1 MAISSA
7 LEQNISLDRLDLSY
21 CEIDDRGIQKLS
33 TSLKS
38 NRTLRFLNIEG
49 NYPSSSGMYSLLK
62 CIYDTSS
69 IQSLWESN
77 HTIRAFYGQRA
88 IYSPRW
94 VCVIEFVDGN
104 MHFHSFIDLLTHS
117 LASASPRLPPI
128 DLLCGNWS
136 MFWPRAIVVTRRR
149 AGHLYPLLHQ
159 TTTTTPHYNHWI
171 ELLHAKYYGIARR
184 MTKCK
189 IGIVWRA

>member
-7 LEQNISLDRLDLSY
+7 LGQNISLDRLDLSY

-38 NRTLRFLNIEG
+38 NSTLRFLNIEG
-49 NYPSSSGMYSLLK
+49 NYLSSSGMYSLLK

-88 IYSPRW
+88 IYSPR
-94 VCVIEFVDGN
+94 
-104 MHFHSFIDLLTHS
+104 
-117 LASASPRLPPI
+117 
-128 DLLCGNWS
+128 
-136 MFWPRAIVVTRRR
+136 
-149 AGHLYPLLHQ
+149 
-159 TTTTTPHYNHWI
+159 
-171 ELLHAKYYGIARR
+171 
-184 MTKCK
+184 
-189 IGIVWRA
+189 